1 MSGGSFNYAYNTI
14 AEFAKELDD
23 RLVNASKV
31 NQWNEQPDLF
41 GQQTLD
47 KLRQIQLAA
56 THFSEL
62 MRTVEYLYSGDI
74 RDDTFLNRVSEI
86 ENAASRA
93 SAPVVSVV
101 SVASEDDPA
110 KPVEPAPQ

>member
-1 MSGGSFNYAYNTI
+1 MSGGSFNYAYNTV

-62 MRTVEYLYSGDI
+62 MRTVEHLYSGDI
-74 RDDTFLNRVSEI
+74 GDDTFLNRVGEI
-86 ENAASRA
+86 ENAASLA
-93 SAPVVSVV
+93 STPAA
-101 SVASEDDPA
+101 SVASEDDPT

>member
-1 MSGGSFNYAYNTI
+1 MSGGSFNYAYI
-14 AEFAKELDD
+14 QVAEFAEELDD
-23 RLVNASKV
+23 RLVNANKI
-31 NQWNEQPDLF
+31 NEWDEQPNLF
-41 GQQTLD
+41 PQATLD

-56 THFSEL
+56 AHFSEL

-74 RDDTFLNRVSEI
+74 GDDTFLNRVGEI

-93 SAPVVSVV
+93 SALVV
-101 SVASEDDPA
+101 SVASEDDPS